1 MDIVSS
7 APAVEARSLTR
18 RFGAFIAVKGI
29 DFAIEPGECFGL
41 LGPNGAGKTTTIRMV
56 ACRLPPSQGELRILG
71 RDARLDPAAVRRQL
85 GVVPQEN
92 QLDPD
97 LTVLENLYTYG
108 LFYGLSLRESRRRA
122 RELLEFMELADR
134 AHVVI
139 HALSGG
145 LRRRV
150 AIARAL
156 MGHPKLLILDEPSTG
171 LDPHARRLLWDRLA
185 ELRRRGVT
193 ILLSTHY
200 MEEAARVC
208 DRVAVMHLGRIIA
221 EGPPEVLVHR
231 HVGRWVV
238 EVEGADG
245 AVGAPAGVRGRM
257 AVGST
262 QYFFTDE
269 LDADAAMRLWR
280 GQGSVRVRPANLEDV
295 FVTLTGQ
302 LLAEGPAGGGPAD
315 GEVARGDADAAE
327 SGPSG
332 RTGG

>member
-1 MDIVSS
+1 MHTGSS
-7 APAVEARSLTR
+7 APAVEARSLAR
-18 RFGAFIAVKGI
+18 RFGAFLAVNRI
-29 DFAIEPGECFGL
+29 DFAVEPGECFGL

-56 ACRLPPSQGELRILG
+56 ACRLPPSEGELRVLG
-71 RDARLDPAAVRRQL
+71 QDACRDPAAVRRQL

-92 QLDPD
+92 QLDPS

-122 RELLEFMELADR
+122 QELLEFFELADR

-139 HALSGG
+139 QSLSGG
-145 LRRRV
+145 MRRRV

-156 MGHPKLLILDEPSTG
+156 MGQPKLLILDEPSTG

-200 MEEAARVC
+200 MDEAARLC

-221 EGPPEVLVHR
+221 EGPPEALVRR

-245 AVGAPAGVRGRM
+245 ALAVPAAVRGRM
-257 AVGST
+257 AVGT
-262 QYFFTDE
+262 TEYFFTDE
-269 LDADAAMRLWR
+269 LDPEAAVRLWR

-295 FVTLTGQ
+295 FVSLTGQ
-302 LLAEGPAGGGPAD
+302 LLAGEAAHEQPD
-315 GEVARGDADAAE
+315 GEPVRGDRRGSHGRPTGAA
-327 SGPSG
+327 G
-332 RTGG
+332 T